1 MQTQVVPNFKE
12 NFEKN
17 ISMLF
22 FILMS
27 VPLRV
32 IPFGSSFLTEKLFP
46 IPQFPK
52 GSGLW
57 KLPLKHG
64 AL

>member
-1 MQTQVVPNFKE
+1 MQTQVVPNLKE

-32 IPFGSSFLTEKLFP
+32 VPFGSSFLTEKLF
-46 IPQFPK
+46 
-52 GSGLW
+52 L
-57 KLPLKHG
+57 
-64 AL
+64 